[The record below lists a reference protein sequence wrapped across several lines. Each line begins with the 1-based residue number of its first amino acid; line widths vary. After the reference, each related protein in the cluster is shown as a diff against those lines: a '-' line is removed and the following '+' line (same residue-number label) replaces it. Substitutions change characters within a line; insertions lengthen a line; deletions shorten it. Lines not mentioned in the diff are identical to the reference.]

1 MRARSGAG
9 RSGAGRDAAGP
20 GRARRGA
27 EGAAE
32 SVDASDATACRE
44 AALKLL
50 ERTRRTRSD
59 LEKRLKAKGYAAA
72 TVAPVLERLTEVGLI
87 DDSEYARA
95 WLAGRWGRKPSGWR
109 RLQQELRSKGISDDD
124 VERARDVLTERGSAP
139 DEVES
144 ALKLVL
150 QARRR
155 YAKLDE
161 QKQRQRLYALLA
173 RRGFSA
179 DVIRRALEM
188 REPLESG
195 IEA

>member
-1 MRARSGAG
+1 MRA

-195 IEA
+195 IEG

>member
-1 MRARSGAG
+1 MRRRS
-9 RSGAGRDAAGP
+9 DP
-20 GRARRGA
+20 ELA
-27 EGAAE
+27 ETADPA
-32 SVDASDATACRE
+32 ACRE

-59 LEKRLKAKGYAAA
+59 LEKRLKEKGFAA
-72 TVAPVLERLTEVGLI
+72 TTVQPVLDRLSEVGLI
-87 DDSEYARA
+87 DDAEYARA

-109 RLQQELRSKGISDDD
+109 RLQQELRSKGVSDDD
-124 VERARDVLTERGSAP
+124 VERARELLTERGSAP

-144 ALKLVL
+144 ARKVVDK
-150 QARRR
+150 ARGRLSR
-155 YAKLDE
+155 LDDH
-161 QKQRQRLYALLA
+161 KQRQRLYALLA